1 MIVGQVLG
9 QTHRVTGRVIDQ
21 DDRSAL
27 PGLNIVV
34 KNTQRGTTTDT
45 DGRYVLEN
53 VSPQDTLVFTYIGYG
68 REEVPVGGRAVID
81 MFMESL
87 VIRGEE
93 VTVVGYGT
101 QQRREITGS

>member
-1 MIVGQVLG
+1 MRTKMFLVCFAVSLIFIGQAFG

-45 DGRYVLEN
+45 DGRYTLEN
-53 VSPQDTLVFTYIGYG
+53 VSPQDTLVFT
-68 REEVPVGGRAVID
+68 
-81 MFMESL
+81 
-87 VIRGEE
+87 
-93 VTVVGYGT
+93 
-101 QQRREITGS
+101 